1 MDILKYRYDAE
12 NLKVA
17 LKCRYLR
24 ICPYGFM
31 NTNGNY
37 SPREIVSFVRK
48 ADFAKLPKNLSSAAS
63 MALEEL
69 KDSESARVCDLM
81 IDRAAMADAILE
93 SALVARLCPQE
104 DVSSYYIAK

>member
-1 MDILKYRYDAE
+1 MDIFKYRYDAE

-17 LKCRYLR
+17 LKCRYLH

-37 SPREIVSFVRK
+37 TPREIVSFVRK
-48 ADFAKLPKNLSSAAS
+48 ADFTELPQNLSLAAS
-63 MALEEL
+63 MALATL
-69 KDSESARVCDLM
+69 KDSESARECDLM
-81 IDRAAMADAILE
+81 IDRASLADAIYE
-93 SALVARLCPQE
+93 SCMLARLRTQE